1 MHRSDSLVF
10 FSLHGIYVLH
20 YSFARPLDLV
30 LFVVVLTGVQMV
42 WKKYCA
48 AAAEAAAAAAEA
60 AAAAVFA

>member
-1 MHRSDSLVF
+1 MHRPDSLF
-10 FSLHGIYVLH
+10 FSLLGIYVLH

-48 AAAEAAAAAAEA
+48 AAAEAAEAAEA
-60 AAAAVFA
+60 AAVFA

>member
-1 MHRSDSLVF
+1 MHRPDSLF

-42 WKKYCA
+42 WKKHRA
-48 AAAEAAAAAAEA
+48 AAAEAVAAEAAAA
-60 AAAAVFA
+60 VFA